1 MSDAET
7 GTGLS
12 TLKKGRGYRVGELN
26 YNQLYKELK
35 DILTEDIYNI
45 PIIETTDEYKD
56 FKFSDKAG
64 VLYAVN
70 PGDCQIIG
78 YLNSIKRTPE
88 EFIPTIIYL
97 YLYGLEEFNPDFC
110 KECLMTAKDIV
121 KDISDYHYNCRY
133 QELAPLYLFGSD
145 ADKYSKCLD
154 THGKIVRGILSEKE
168 LAEYIY
174 IHMEDLNDNCS
185 MYIYPEEMKS
195 ENIQKASE
203 DFFKKH
209 SFF

>member
-1 MSDAET
+1 M
-7 GTGLS
+7 
-12 TLKKGRGYRVGELN
+12 GELN

-97 YLYGLEEFNPDFC
+97 YLYGLEEFNPGFC

-121 KDISDYHYNCRY
+121 KDISDYHHDCRC

-145 ADKYSKCLD
+145 ADKYSRCFG
-154 THGKIVRGILSEKE
+154 TTGKIIRGILSEKE
-168 LAEYIY
+168 LAEFIY
-174 IHMEDLNDNCS
+174 IHMKDLNDNCS
-185 MYIYPEEMKS
+185 MYIYPEEVKS